1 MTAQPYCVGLTGGI
15 GSGKSTVAEMF
26 ADLGAELIDTDAIAH
41 QLTGQNGAAMPRL
54 VEAFGAAI
62 ATLSGALDRV
72 AMRDRVFS
80 DPAARKILESILHP
94 LIRAESIRRLSS
106 VTGPYALLVVPLL
119 VENLAAYRPLL
130 HRIALVDCAPA
141 DQLQRTAARPG
152 VGIEQARAILAAQA
166 SPAERMRIADDVID
180 NRGDLAGLR
189 RQVGLLHE
197 RYLELAGRI
206 SSKT

>member
-1 MTAQPYCVGLTGGI
+1 MTAQSYCVGLTGGI

-26 ADLGAELIDTDAIAH
+26 ADLGAELIDTDGIAH
-41 QLTGQNGAAMPRL
+41 QLTGQNGVAMPGL
-54 VEAFGAAI
+54 VEAFGAGI
-62 ATLSGALDRV
+62 ASLSGALDRV

-80 DPAARKILESILHP
+80 DPAARKKLESILHP
-94 LIRAESIRRLSS
+94 LIRAESIRRLSTI
-106 VTGPYALLVVPLL
+106 TGPYALLVVPLL

-166 SPAERMRIADDVID
+166 SPAARMRIADDVID
-180 NRGDLAGLR
+180 NRGNLAGLR